1 MNVKQNSKR
10 QNGEL
15 RSCEYSTTV
24 DGEFVVENYQT
35 RKYNMFKNTTLID
48 R

>member
-1 MNVKQNSKR
+1 MRVH
-10 QNGEL
+10 
-15 RSCEYSTTV
+15 TTV

>member
-10 QNGEL
+10 PNGEL
-15 RSCEYSTTV
+15 CSGEYSTTV

-35 RKYNMFKNTTLID
+35 RKYNMFENTTLFD

>member
-1 MNVKQNSKR
+1 MNLNRIQKDKMVNFVHA
-10 QNGEL
+10 
-15 RSCEYSTTV
+15 STTV
-24 DGEFVVENYQT
+24 DGEFVVENYKT